1 VEILKLSDLIGQ
13 EIAEVR
19 YRYSPETDEEYSVQ
33 SCTTF
38 IRLVNNSIIDIPN
51 FDDDEYLRCTPEN
64 LAYFQNNFDNGSEIS
79 DSAAKL
85 LNGETI
91 VDILFC
97 YDGNEPEY
105 DHSAY
110 FKLSNG
116 YYLTER
122 SHAPVGIYV
131 GLILVNEEDFLKEKH
146 RLAKLNIKICS
157 FLKNKDKLL

>member
-1 VEILKLSDLIGQ
+1 MEILKLSDLIGQ

-38 IRLVNNSIIDIPN
+38 IKLVNNKIIGIPN
-51 FDDDEYLRCTPEN
+51 FDDDEYLRYTPEN
-64 LAYFQNNFDNGSEIS
+64 LNYFKGNFDNGSKIS
-79 DSAAKL
+79 YDAAKL

-131 GLILVNEEDFLKEKH
+131 GLLLLNEEEFLKEKH
-146 RLAKLNIKICS
+146 RLAKLNIDIRS
-157 FLKNKDKLL
+157 FLKNKDELL